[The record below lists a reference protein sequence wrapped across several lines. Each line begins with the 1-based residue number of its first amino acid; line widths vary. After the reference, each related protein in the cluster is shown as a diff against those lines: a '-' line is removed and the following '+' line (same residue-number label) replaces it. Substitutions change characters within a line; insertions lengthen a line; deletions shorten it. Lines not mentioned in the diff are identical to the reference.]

1 MRVVLHRVDRAE
13 ATRDGVTVAGIGPGL
28 VALVGFGREDDA
40 GVVRRLAGKIARLR
54 MMEGGGSK
62 FGASVVDAGG
72 QVLTLSQ
79 FTLLADTTRGSR
91 PNFSPAADPAVAREL
106 FGVFGEALRAAG
118 VADVVQGPF
127 GTTLRV
133 EMVHRGPFTVVLEG

>member
-13 ATRDGVTVAGIGPGL
+13 ATRDGVTVVEIGRGL
-28 VALVGFGREDDA
+28 VALVGFSREDDA
-40 GVVRRLAGKIARLR
+40 EVVRRLAGKIARLR
-54 MMEGGGSK
+54 IMEGADSK
-62 FGASVVDAGG
+62 FGASVVETGG

-79 FTLLADTTRGSR
+79 FTLLADTTRGSK
-91 PNFSPAADPAVAREL
+91 PNFSPAAEPAVALEL
-106 FGVFGEALRAAG
+106 FGIFGEALRAAD

-127 GTTLRV
+127 GTTLVV